1 LTDITEQG
9 PEAPITDKNFDE
21 AQEILSVR
29 LSEEGNLMA
38 ALLPECPVPARAVL
52 QVLKGIIEQ
61 LIPIAMSEEAAI
73 REEKGDI
80 IPATEADFEMLKS
93 KRPPPGGS
101 KIV

>member
-1 LTDITEQG
+1 
-9 PEAPITDKNFDE
+9 
-21 AQEILSVR
+21 
-29 LSEEGNLMA
+29 MA